1 MLTENR
7 ELNDHERFKEL
18 GALANSGTLT
28 PSEWAELR
36 GHLQICQACSEVCRQ
51 YRALANEGMPLLAAR
66 YSDQE
71 ERNNWADAST
81 WRKLSA
87 RIRAQEHQRASEP
100 ASWYKAA
107 GKPDVLRRIPA
118 NLMLRAVLAACLVGA
133 VGLAAYRMGGR
144 AHPETKPP
152 QAPFEDRLQSLAAEK
167 KKAVDE
173 LNGLLDTQTKKLMEL
188 QEKDLQQERELNRL
202 RSALPA
208 LNERVSEL
216 AAANAATN
224 QQLHT
229 LSPQR
234 DALLGQLRD
243 AEQAYQEI
251 QAELGSL
258 RSERDKALLRSA
270 SLESRIAESDTTFR
284 IQERRLRD
292 DEQFLASDRDIRELM
307 GARKL
312 YIADVFDV
320 DSSSRT
326 QKPFGRIFY
335 TQGKSLIFYAFD
347 LDRQPNLKDASA
359 FQVWGR
365 KEPDQG
371 RPLNLGILYEDN
383 ETNHRW
389 ALRFDNPEK
398 LAQIDAMFVTV
409 EPRGGSLKPTGKPFL
424 YALLRK
430 EANHK

>member
-71 ERNNWADAST
+71 ERNSWADAST

-100 ASWYKAA
+100 ASWYEAA

-152 QAPFEDRLQSLAAEK
+152 QASLEDRLQSLAAEK

-173 LNGLLDTQTKKLMEL
+173 LNGLLDTQTKKLTEL

-270 SLESRIAESDTTFR
+270 SLESKIAESDTTIR

>member
-1 MLTENR
+1 MLTENQ
-7 ELNDHERFKEL
+7 ELNNHERFKEL
-18 GALANSGTLT
+18 GALANSVTLT

-51 YRALANEGMPLLAAR
+51 YLALAKEGMPLLAAR

-71 ERNNWADAST
+71 ERSSWADAST

-87 RIRAQEHQRASEP
+87 RIRPQEQQLASEP

-107 GKPDVLRRIPA
+107 EKPDLLRRIPA
-118 NLMLRAVLAACLVGA
+118 NLLLRTVLAACLVGA

-152 QAPFEDRLQSLAAEK
+152 QASLEDRLQSLAAEK

-188 QEKDLQQERELNRL
+188 QEKDSQQERELNKL
-202 RSALPA
+202 RSALPV

-216 AAANAATN
+216 AAANEATN
-224 QQLHT
+224 QQLHA

-258 RSERDKALLRSA
+258 RSERDKGLLRSA
-270 SLESRIAESDTTFR
+270 SLESKIAESDTTIR

-347 LDRQPNLKDASA
+347 LDRQPNLKDAGA

-383 ETNHRW
+383 ESNHRW

-398 LAQIDAMFVTV
+398 LAQIDAMFVTI

-430 EANHK
+430 EANHR

>member
-1 MLTENR
+1 MLTENER
-7 ELNDHERFKEL
+7 LNNHERFKEL

-51 YRALANEGMPLLAAR
+51 YLTLANEGMPLLAAR
-66 YSDQE
+66 YSERE
-71 ERNNWADAST
+71 ERNSWAEAST

-87 RIRAQEHQRASEP
+87 RIRAQEQQLASEP

-107 GKPDVLRRIPA
+107 GKPDLLRRIPA
-118 NLMLRAVLAACLVGA
+118 NLLVRAVLAACLVGA

-152 QAPFEDRLQSLAAEK
+152 QASLEDRLQSLAAEK

-188 QEKDLQQERELNRL
+188 QEKDSQQERELNKL

-208 LNERVSEL
+208 LNERASEL
-216 AAANAATN
+216 AAANEATN
-224 QQLHT
+224 QRLHT

-234 DALLGQLRD
+234 DALLSQLRD
-243 AEQAYQEI
+243 AEQAYQDI
-251 QAELGSL
+251 QAELANL

-270 SLESRIAESDTTFR
+270 SLESKIAEFDTTAR
-284 IQERRLRD
+284 TQERRLRD

-383 ETNHRW
+383 ESNHRW

-430 EANHK
+430 EANHR

>member
-1 MLTENR
+1 MLTEN
-7 ELNDHERFKEL
+7 EGLNDHEKFKEL

-28 PSEWAELR
+28 TSEWAELR

-51 YRALANEGMPLLAAR
+51 YLILASEGMPLLAAR
-66 YSDQE
+66 HSDQK
-71 ERNNWADAST
+71 ERRSWADAST
-81 WRKLSA
+81 WRKLCA
-87 RIRAQEHQRASEP
+87 RVQAQEQQEASEP
-100 ASWYKAA
+100 ANQLKVA
-107 GKPDVLRRIPA
+107 GQPNLLRRIPA
-118 NLMLRAVLAACLVGA
+118 NPLARAVLAACLVGA
-133 VGLAAYRMGGR
+133 VGLVAYRMGGR
-144 AHPETKPP
+144 THAEAKPP
-152 QAPFEDRLQSLAAEK
+152 QASLEDRLQSLAAEK

-173 LNGLLDTQTKKLMEL
+173 LDELLDTQTKKLFEL
-188 QEKDLQQERELNRL
+188 QEKDSQKERELNKL

-208 LNERVSEL
+208 LNERASEL
-216 AAANAATN
+216 TAENEATN

-229 LSPQR
+229 VSRQR
-234 DALLGQLRD
+234 DALLSQLRD
-243 AEQAYQEI
+243 TEQAYQDI
-251 QAELGSL
+251 HAELANL
-258 RSERDKALLRSA
+258 RSERDNALLRSA
-270 SLESRIAESDTTFR
+270 SLESRIAEIDTTIR
-284 IQERRLRD
+284 NQERRLRD

-320 DSSSRT
+320 DSRSRT
-326 QKPFGRIFY
+326 RKPFGRIFY

-347 LDRQPNLKDASA
+347 LDRQPNLKDTSA

-371 RPLNLGILYEDN
+371 QLLNLGILYIDN
-383 ETNHRW
+383 ESNHRW

-430 EANHK
+430 EANHR

>member
-1 MLTENR
+1 MLTENQ
-7 ELNDHERFKEL
+7 ELNNHERFKEL

-51 YRALANEGMPLLAAR
+51 YLALANEGMPLLAAR

-71 ERNNWADAST
+71 ERSSWADAST

-87 RIRAQEHQRASEP
+87 RIRAQEHQLASEP

-107 GKPDVLRRIPA
+107 GKPDLLRRIPA
-118 NLMLRAVLAACLVGA
+118 NLLLRAVLAACLVGA
-133 VGLAAYRMGGR
+133 VGLAAYLMGGR

-152 QAPFEDRLQSLAAEK
+152 QASLEDRLQSLAAEK

-173 LNGLLDTQTKKLMEL
+173 LNELLDIQTKKLVEL
-188 QEKDLQQERELNRL
+188 QEKDSQLERELSKL

-216 AAANAATN
+216 ATANEATN

-243 AEQAYQEI
+243 AEQAYQDI
-251 QAELGSL
+251 QTELANL

-270 SLESRIAESDTTFR
+270 SLESKIAEFDTTTR

-383 ETNHRW
+383 ESNHRW

-430 EANHK
+430 EANHR